1 MAIVYGYT
9 VLLEALIWCYIHF
22 EKGGFIWGL
31 IHSLLLV
38 FWREWG
44 MNVSWRFLCLVKVIW
59 FG

>member
-9 VLLEALIWCYIHF
+9 VLLEALIWCYVHF

-31 IHSLLLV
+31 IHFLLLV

-44 MNVSWRFLCLVKVIW
+44 DECIMEISLPC
-59 FG
+59 